1 MATTNLRIGSL
12 GDIPIIT
19 GVGSPNHQSYENT
32 IYKDRNTGF
41 LYRNTNGLSSWEL
54 IGSAY
59 AFLRLDFSGSTSGST
74 VNKFVTNVGDNV
86 STTINVNHN
95 LNSEDVIVEIYRN
108 ASPKDTVFCDVERV
122 DVNNIQLIF
131 ANPPTTN
138 EYRVIII

>member
-19 GVGSPNHQSYENT
+19 GIGNPNHQSIKDT

-41 LYRNTNGLSSWEL
+41 LYRNTNGLTNWEF

-59 AFLRLDFSGSTSGST
+59 AFLIMSLSGTTSGST

-95 LNSEDVIVEIYRN
+95 LNSEDVIVQVFRN
-108 ASPKDTVFCDVERV
+108 SSPKDTVFCDIERV
-122 DVNNIQLIF
+122 DNNNIQLIF